1 MDPERWQ
8 QIEEKFHAA
17 LEIEPDLRGEYLR
30 SISGDDAE
38 LGSEVGRLLSQ
49 YEDASSFIEEP
60 LLNGAPSIVL
70 SSILDERDED
80 SMVGKILGN
89 YRIEREIGRG
99 GMGAVYEAVRAD
111 DEFRLRAAIKV
122 VKRGIDTDFVL
133 RRFRN
138 ERQILA
144 NLDHPYITRLIDGGT
159 TDDGRPYFVMDHI
172 EGLQLHRYCD
182 SNRLTI
188 RERLQLFCRVCEAV
202 EYAHQRLVIHRDL
215 KPSNIIVTA
224 DASPRLLD
232 FGIAKLLDADHASD
246 TLQPTATSLRMMT
259 VDYASPEQVRG
270 EKVGFTT
277 DVYSL
282 GILLY
287 ELLSGYRPYKLKSRA
302 PHDIA
307 RAICD
312 EAIDPP
318 SVAFAD
324 GGERWAIS
332 RSDRGEAAAERIAR
346 NRRESTA
353 QLPGRLRGN
362 LDNITLKCLQK
373 SPDDRYASVAAL
385 RADVERHLNGE
396 TITVDLTGTESE
408 IPSAPPITSGS
419 RLVAVLP
426 LSLMGKAPT
435 EDTDESYLTI
445 GLADAIITRLASVR
459 KLTVRP
465 TSSITRYNE
474 GPVNP
479 LRAGVE
485 LGVDF
490 VLDGRMRRFGHRI
503 RISLQLL
510 DVANGTAI
518 WARQFD
524 EDVTDVLQLEDAIS
538 EQVATAL
545 IPHLTGEERQM
556 LAKRGTDI
564 PEAYEAYLKGRFY
577 WNQFTAQS
585 LPKAI
590 DSFKKAIE
598 FDPDYALAHVGIADF
613 YIWANIYGL
622 IPVRESYALAAK
634 AARRALE
641 IDDHLGEAY
650 ASLALLTSNHFHYA
664 EAEKLYKRAVELNP
678 NYPHVHEWYSALL
691 VYENRRSEAISEIYR
706 AESLDPLS
714 LRTKTL
720 VAWTLYQC
728 GELEAALKKAEEIIG
743 LDENYPQGHLQR
755 SNVLCELGRPAEALI
770 SVARGSY
777 LMPDSE
783 LAAFMRGYAL
793 AAAGRKA
800 EALDLADEMKR
811 RSETHYVKPIFLS
824 FAYTA
829 AGDLDQAF
837 SYLEKAV
844 DEFDPW
850 LVWLATDPKLH
861 ELRNDDRFE
870 PLYKRTR
877 TPDTTVSA
885 ELEIDDFAVPTSV
898 GYSDSKTMLGSEMPT
913 LELRSSFF
921 ARNYGKLGAAALLV
935 AFLIFAYS
943 SGILTFSF
951 SGSRKDAAGS
961 SSTGNRSVAVLPFQN
976 ATGDPANDYLSD
988 GMSEMLMGRMSL
1000 QPDIKTISRSAV
1012 FSYKDHLQDPAAV
1025 GKELGV
1031 DNVLTGS
1038 VSKDGDRIT
1047 VKLDLLDVRSGR
1059 PPISTSFTETGEHV
1073 VRLQEAIAAWVRNS
1087 LELSSSVASGKKSYT
1102 QNNDAFQLY
1111 LQAEYHRQKG
1121 TPADHLTAIE
1131 MYQKALQLDPEYAL
1145 AYQGLSITYRSAAAY
1160 GAMMPA
1166 EAFPLAKE
1174 SAQKALAIDPSL
1186 STPYVT
1192 LASVTA
1198 TYDWNY
1204 ADAEEQYKQAIERGV
1219 NNAEA
1224 HYSYGNFL
1232 VAMGRTDEAL
1242 NEYNIAR
1249 QLDPPSLNI
1258 PTNIGWALYIA
1269 GRYDEASTQI
1279 KQVIARDPSFAR
1291 AYMNLGEITQEQ
1303 GRFDEAIGYFKKA
1316 KELSSDPL
1324 ADMAIG
1330 HAYAVAGR
1338 KAEAMKIAADL
1349 EEKVRTKEVS
1359 PFLPAVVYAGLNEK
1373 DKAFYWLERAYQ
1385 ERSNW
1390 LTLIKVGRRL
1400 KNLHGD
1406 PRFDDLLKRVGFTK
1420 KRL

>member
-1 MDPERWQ
+1 MCGLALSRTDRETKAGKGGFKCRKRLILIFWKVRSRRSTGRNLTHHEQPMDPERWQ

-17 LEIEPDLRGEYLR
+17 LEIEPDLRDEYLR

-38 LGSEVGRLLSQ
+38 LGSEVGKLLSQ

-60 LLNGAPSIVL
+60 LLNASPSVVL
-70 SSILDERDED
+70 SSILDDRDED
-80 SMVGKILGN
+80 SMVGKVLGS

-111 DEFRLRAAIKV
+111 GEFRLRAAIKV

-172 EGLQLHRYCD
+172 DGLPLHRYCD
-182 SNRLTI
+182 SNRLTL
-188 RERLQLFCRVCEAV
+188 RERLQLFCRICEAV

-215 KPSNIIVTA
+215 KPSNIIVAA
-224 DASPRLLD
+224 DGTPRLLD
-232 FGIAKLLDADHASD
+232 FGIAKLLDADHSLD
-246 TLQPTATSLRMMT
+246 TLQPTATALRMMT

-270 EKVGFTT
+270 ENVGFTT

-282 GILLY
+282 GILLF
-287 ELLSGYRPYKLKSRA
+287 EMLSGYRPYKLKSRA

-312 EAIDPP
+312 EVIDPP

-324 GGERWAIS
+324 GGERWAINK
-332 RSDRGEAAAERIAR
+332 SDRNESAAERIAR
-346 NRRESTA
+346 NRRESA
-353 QLPGRLRGN
+353 SQLPARLRGN

-373 SPDDRYASVAAL
+373 SPDDRYASVAAI

-396 TITVDLTGTESE
+396 TIAVDLHRNDDE
-408 IPSAPPITSGS
+408 IPSAAPSTFGS

-524 EDVTDVLQLEDAIS
+524 EDMTDVLQLEDAIS

-545 IPHLTGEERQM
+545 IPHLTGEELQ
-556 LAKRGTDI
+556 LLGKRGTDI

-590 DSFKKAIE
+590 ESFKKAIE

-622 IPVRESYALAAK
+622 IPVPESYALAAK

-641 IDDHLGEAY
+641 IDDQLGEAY
-650 ASLALLTSNHFHYA
+650 ASLALLVMNHFRHE
-664 EAEKLYKRAVELNP
+664 EAERLFTRAIELSP
-678 NYPHVHEWYSALL
+678 NYQHVHEWYSALL
-691 VYENRRSEAISEIYR
+691 VCERRLSEGISEIYR

-728 GELEAALKKAEEIIG
+728 GEFEAALNKAEEIIS

-755 SNVLCELGRPAEALI
+755 ANVLCELGRADEAVVSAE
-770 SVARGSY
+770 RGSY

-783 LAAFMRGYAL
+783 LAAFMRAQTL
-793 AAAGRKA
+793 AAAGRHDD
-800 EALDLADEMKR
+800 ALLLAYEM
-811 RSETHYVKPIFLS
+811 RSRSKTQYVKPIFLC
-824 FAYTA
+824 FAFAA
-829 AGDLDQAF
+829 AGDLDQGF
-837 SYLEKAV
+837 EYLEMAV

-861 ELRNDDRFE
+861 ELRSDPRFA
-870 PLYKRTR
+870 PLYQRTR

-885 ELEIDDFAVPTSV
+885 ELDLEHLATPTSV

-913 LELRSSFF
+913 LEMHSSFIS
-921 ARNYGKLGAAALLV
+921 RNYGKLGAATLVIAALIV
-935 AFLIFAYS
+935 AYTT
-943 SGILTFSF
+943 GILTFSI
-951 SGSRKDAAGS
+951 SKGPKNDPEAAKVAR
-961 SSTGNRSVAVLPFQN
+961 RSIAILPFEN
-976 ATGDPANDYLSD
+976 ATGDPSNDYLSD

-1000 QPDIKTISRSAV
+1000 QPDVRTISRSAA
-1012 FSYKDHLQDPAAV
+1012 FSFKDRRQDPIAV

-1031 DNVLTGS
+1031 DNVLSGS
-1038 VSKDGDRIT
+1038 VSKDGDQVT
-1047 VKLDLLDVRSGR
+1047 VKLDLSDVNTGR
-1059 PPISTSFTETGEHV
+1059 PPMSTSFAETGDHV
-1073 VRLQEAIAAWVRNS
+1073 VRLQEAIASWVQNS
-1087 LELSSSVASGKKSYT
+1087 LELSSSSAAGKKSYT
-1102 QNNDAFQLY
+1102 ENNDAFQLY
-1111 LQAEYHRQKG
+1111 LQAEYRRQKG
-1121 TPADHLTAIE
+1121 TPADHLTAID

-1145 AYQGLSITYRSAAAY
+1145 AYQGLSLTYRSAPAY
-1160 GAMMPA
+1160 GAHGA
-1166 EAFPLAKE
+1166 GGGISEGERDSTE
-1174 SAQKALAIDPSL
+1174 SP
-1186 STPYVT
+1186 
-1192 LASVTA
+1192 
-1198 TYDWNY
+1198 
-1204 ADAEEQYKQAIERGV
+1204 
-1219 NNAEA
+1219 
-1224 HYSYGNFL
+1224 
-1232 VAMGRTDEAL
+1232 
-1242 NEYNIAR
+1242 
-1249 QLDPPSLNI
+1249 
-1258 PTNIGWALYIA
+1258 
-1269 GRYDEASTQI
+1269 
-1279 KQVIARDPSFAR
+1279 RDRP
-1291 AYMNLGEITQEQ
+1291 
-1303 GRFDEAIGYFKKA
+1303 
-1316 KELSSDPL
+1316 
-1324 ADMAIG
+1324 
-1330 HAYAVAGR
+1330 
-1338 KAEAMKIAADL
+1338 
-1349 EEKVRTKEVS
+1349 
-1359 PFLPAVVYAGLNEK
+1359 
-1373 DKAFYWLERAYQ
+1373 
-1385 ERSNW
+1385 
-1390 LTLIKVGRRL
+1390 
-1400 KNLHGD
+1400 
-1406 PRFDDLLKRVGFTK
+1406 
-1420 KRL
+1420 